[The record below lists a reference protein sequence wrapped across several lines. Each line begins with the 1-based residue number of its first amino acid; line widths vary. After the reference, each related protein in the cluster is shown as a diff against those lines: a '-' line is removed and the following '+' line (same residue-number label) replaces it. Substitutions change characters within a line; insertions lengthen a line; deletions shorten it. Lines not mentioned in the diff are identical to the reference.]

1 MKRAIAILFSLFAA
15 ASAAAQESDIRDRSW
30 WNGSAS
36 YIVPIPEVSVTGR
49 RPMKD
54 IGVQKTALDSAVLK
68 ENVALS
74 MADVLTFNSSI
85 FVKQYGRATLSTVAF
100 RGTSA
105 SHTQVTWNG
114 MRISSPMLGMTDFSL
129 IPSYFIDDAALL
141 HGTSS
146 VNETGGGLGG
156 AVRLSTKPAA
166 ADGFGLQFIQGIGS
180 FRTFDEFLR
189 LTYGD
194 EHWQVSTRAVYSV
207 SANDFRYTNYN
218 KKENVYDDEHN
229 IVDTYYPV
237 ERNRNGAFRDLHIL
251 QEVYYNTG
259 SGDRFGLQAW
269 YLDSKRGLP
278 MLSVDHREDDDYLNE
293 QTEQT
298 FRGIVSWSRLR
309 GSYKAGVS
317 AGYVHTGQG
326 YNFEKSLGNGV
337 MARMIRSRS
346 TVNTIY
352 GRAEGEYYV
361 GRKWL
366 FTADVS
372 VHQQFVESA
381 DKNVRDLN
389 PQSPG
394 QGNDKKVVVGY
405 NKARI
410 ELSAYVSAKWMPTE
424 RIGLSVALREELYGK
439 EWTPVI
445 PAFFA
450 DFVVSKK
457 GNVVLKAS
465 VSRNFRFPSLNDLY
479 FLPGGNPELRSER
492 GFTYDAGVSFAAG
505 RAGVYALSGSATW
518 FDSRI
523 DDWIV
528 WLPTFKGFW
537 TPKNVKSVH
546 AYGVELKLNGDVRLS
561 QDWQLGG
568 DASFS
573 WTPSVNNG
581 DPTDWADRAIG
592 KQLVYVPLYS
602 ASATGRLTYR
612 SWRLLYKWCW
622 YSERFT
628 TSDNDMKS
636 RITRVRPYFMNDVSL
651 EKAFSF
657 GWSDLSLKLAVKNL
671 LNEEYESVLS
681 RPMPRMNFELFIDI
695 RPKWKKRIRNVE
707 LGMRN

>member
-1 MKRAIAILFSLFAA
+1 MKRAIAILLSLLAVTEV
-15 ASAAAQESDIRDRSW
+15 AAQQSDIRDRSW

-259 SGDRFGLQAW
+259 RGDRFGLQAW

-317 AGYVHTGQG
+317 AGYVHTGQD

-394 QGNDKKVVVGY
+394 QGNGKKVVVGY

-695 RPKWKKRIRNVE
+695 RPKWKKR
-707 LGMRN
+707 MRN